1 MLRQLP
7 DTEGW
12 ISMTNQMKTAFTAK
26 KALIPFITA
35 GYPNLGVTQQL
46 LVAAAHAGADMLEVS
61 IPFSD
66 PVAGGVTIQKADEI
80 ALRAGTTTDGVFDM
94 LANVR
99 KQIDTPLILMSYMN
113 PIYVYGMERFFAH
126 CADCGIDAVSVPD
139 VPYEERELL
148 VPYCKKYGIQLT
160 EMIVSATKER
170 IRTLAKAA
178 QGFVNC
184 VPIPS
189 KRPEVITDLAE
200 MIPLIKLEQ
209 DIPCVV
215 GCDAGSAEELPP
227 FLQEVDG
234 IIVDTQLVQKIEQYG
249 ENCIEPCCEYIRT
262 IKQALC

>member
-1 MLRQLP
+1 MLRRLP

-66 PVAGGVTIQKADEI
+66 PVAGGVTIQKADET

-113 PIYVYGMERFFAH
+113 PIYVYGTFF
-126 CADCGIDAVSVPD
+126 CTLCGL
-139 VPYEERELL
+139 R
-148 VPYCKKYGIQLT
+148 
-160 EMIVSATKER
+160 
-170 IRTLAKAA
+170 
-178 QGFVNC
+178 N
-184 VPIPS
+184 
-189 KRPEVITDLAE
+189 
-200 MIPLIKLEQ
+200 
-209 DIPCVV
+209 
-215 GCDAGSAEELPP
+215 
-227 FLQEVDG
+227 
-234 IIVDTQLVQKIEQYG
+234 
-249 ENCIEPCCEYIRT
+249 
-262 IKQALC
+262 